1 MICITIQRTLSV
13 AKVRYLIGDKE
24 CFKIF
29 YPRFFA
35 WINLF
40 LLNHILLYS
49 LLFPFQSIQ
58 TYVARVPVFWMVYFV
73 CIFSSFRVFCIKVSR
88 RRRKTVLV
96 PQTNFLRL
104 WHGKKNPW
112 RYALKYFK
120 TILPRTFLCLPCWQR
135 LTFIATTRSSIFLS
149 HNPNDMK
156 QWHTTL
162 SCLSSTAWGKVLL
175 FVGCRL
181 TDQNKHH
188 SLICRTILFA
198 YSTARKKSLM

>member
-35 WINLF
+35 WVNLF
-40 LLNHILLYS
+40 LLNPILLYS
-49 LLFPFQSIQ
+49 LLFPFLSIQ

-135 LTFIATTRSSIFLS
+135 LIFIATTRSSIFIAQS
-149 HNPNDMK
+149 KRHE
-156 QWHTTL
+156 T
-162 SCLSSTAWGKVLL
+162 V
-175 FVGCRL
+175 
-181 TDQNKHH
+181 
-188 SLICRTILFA
+188 
-198 YSTARKKSLM
+198 ARHPFMSQ

>member
-1 MICITIQRTLSV
+1 MICITIQRTLSA

-35 WINLF
+35 WDKSVFIKPYSSLF
-40 LLNHILLYS
+40 FAIFISIHSNICGNGSCFLNGLFRLHI
-49 LLFPFQSIQ
+49 P
-58 TYVARVPVFWMVYFV
+58 
-73 CIFSSFRVFCIKVSR
+73 SFRVFCIKVSR

-120 TILPRTFLCLPCWQR
+120 TIQPRTFLCLPC
-135 LTFIATTRSSIFLS
+135 
-149 HNPNDMK
+149 
-156 QWHTTL
+156 
-162 SCLSSTAWGKVLL
+162 
-175 FVGCRL
+175 
-181 TDQNKHH
+181 
-188 SLICRTILFA
+188 
-198 YSTARKKSLM
+198 

>member
-35 WINLF
+35 WVNLF
-40 LLNHILLYS
+40 SLNHIILCS

-58 TYVARVPVFWMVYFV
+58 TYVARVPVFWIVYFV
-73 CIFSSFRVFCIKVSR
+73 CIFSFFRVFCIKVSR
-88 RRRKTVLV
+88 RRRKTVLI

-104 WHGKKNPW
+104 WHGKK
-112 RYALKYFK
+112 
-120 TILPRTFLCLPCWQR
+120 
-135 LTFIATTRSSIFLS
+135 
-149 HNPNDMK
+149 
-156 QWHTTL
+156 QWHATL

-181 TDQNKHH
+181 TDQKKHH